1 MQSHQPLYQV
11 LNPMK
16 SLHFHP
22 LHPLQIA
29 HPHASSLSHLPSP
42 KPHISPSGPLEIAQI
57 LTQQLSAPHFAAS
70 STRTDHQPSSA
81 ADQTPRQLPLP
92 TLRASDYSSQLIRH
106 RGGRRKS

>member
-42 KPHISPSGPLEIAQI
+42 KPHISPSGTLEITQI
-57 LTQQLSAPHFAAS
+57 LTMKLFSSLSAAS
-70 STRTDHQPSSA
+70 TTRTDHQPSSA
-81 ADQTPRQLPLP
+81 AGQTPHRLPLP
-92 TLRASDYSSQLIRH
+92 ALRASDYSSQLIRH
-106 RGGRRKS
+106 QGGRRKS